1 VGAGA
6 VAPRGGNAAAAAGA
20 AYARSPAA
28 HSSGAGGSG
37 GGSSVPVAEDSLGA
51 IPCESLDKL
60 IGQRLRGSITVL
72 SSKSESSG
80 KGRSVPH
87 GFVNL
92 HHVGNQ
98 NVLFLISQFRELA
111 GHPPNADVHAA
122 ALRIAH
128 GLSIGDVLEFTLT
141 SDVVL
146 GLSAEDIRLVATI
159 PYEQVLHERR
169 QLVAQEQAQE
179 PMPPQLTSFA
189 SSLEPLYVLGT
200 RLSRIENKT
209 WEFKSLTR
217 SLSDRGRSVNM
228 FELADKYLNGFVNS
242 SGGVLLFGVE
252 DDGEVQGLPLNA
264 KQRDNICTHVSSL
277 LQSCEPA
284 VDPRHYA
291 IRFIPVYRLYK
302 SSWAAQVGDDPDGSY
317 SLGLMQAQR
326 HQNDPPSAM
335 CSLMCHPEAGDRV
348 EDTLRFV
355 VAMLIQ
361 ASPEHVVWTR
371 TKQRKIWVRS
381 LAVTAEMTMEQ
392 GVERDRAARERLQLA
407 ASKANKA
414 NEEEMRQ
421 LQRERE
427 ELQRQRLEM
436 QHSQKDEVK
445 RLVMEQM
452 MAFMA
457 QHQQMP
463 AAAPLQP
470 AAAAAVAAPAISVPA
485 PALPV
490 SAPAPSVSIAPPPVS
505 AASASASVSVAPPSP
520 VQMPAGLLEALM
532 SMQFAEDAIVAAVE
546 RLHAHPPSPHL
557 FAAGAPTAPQV
568 AAVIDALLGVDVS
581 PTPRAPISNEGSREG
596 SPNNSPR
603 RQQQEG
609 ASAAAAAAAS
619 PPAAASSSSQL
630 SAQQLSE
637 LSAIERASEH
647 IGDAGIPRRSSVSSS
662 RSNVS
667 ADDEGVAVECAIC
680 GESMPWET
688 LEEHELACQ
697 RQQAQQD
704 EERDHQIALK
714 LQQQL
719 K

>member
-1 VGAGA
+1 
-6 VAPRGGNAAAAAGA
+6 
-20 AYARSPAA
+20 
-28 HSSGAGGSG
+28 
-37 GGSSVPVAEDSLGA
+37 
-51 IPCESLDKL
+51 
-60 IGQRLRGSITVL
+60 
-72 SSKSESSG
+72 
-80 KGRSVPH
+80 
-87 GFVNL
+87 
-92 HHVGNQ
+92 
-98 NVLFLISQFRELA
+98 
-111 GHPPNADVHAA
+111 
-122 ALRIAH
+122 
-128 GLSIGDVLEFTLT
+128 
-141 SDVVL
+141 
-146 GLSAEDIRLVATI
+146 
-159 PYEQVLHERR
+159 
-169 QLVAQEQAQE
+169 
-179 PMPPQLTSFA
+179 
-189 SSLEPLYVLGT
+189 
-200 RLSRIENKT
+200 
-209 WEFKSLTR
+209 
-217 SLSDRGRSVNM
+217 
-228 FELADKYLNGFVNS
+228 
-242 SGGVLLFGVE
+242 
-252 DDGEVQGLPLNA
+252 
-264 KQRDNICTHVSSL
+264 
-277 LQSCEPA
+277 
-284 VDPRHYA
+284 
-291 IRFIPVYRLYK
+291 
-302 SSWAAQVGDDPDGSY
+302 
-317 SLGLMQAQR
+317 
-326 HQNDPPSAM
+326 
-335 CSLMCHPEAGDRV
+335 
-348 EDTLRFV
+348 
-355 VAMLIQ
+355 
-361 ASPEHVVWTR
+361 
-371 TKQRKIWVRS
+371 
-381 LAVTAEMTMEQ
+381 MTMEQ